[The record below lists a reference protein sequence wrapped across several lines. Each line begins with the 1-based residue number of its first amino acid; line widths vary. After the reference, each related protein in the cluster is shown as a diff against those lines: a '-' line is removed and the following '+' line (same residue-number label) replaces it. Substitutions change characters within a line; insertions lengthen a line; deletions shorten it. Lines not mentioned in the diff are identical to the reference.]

1 MKSAWRTVKR
11 KPEKLEIPRK
21 TRGIFCCRIHSPA
34 RSGPPRWGKS
44 PFFGTGPGRG
54 RCPPGEHR
62 DGLHALLAAGV
73 QKSLQQLPG
82 HALAAAA
89 GADVQLRHLGGGP
102 RVAGGAL
109 QQPAEEARRL
119 PGHKGQQHP
128 LGPGVGQSQSSLLG
142 GGHPLPVKSTVHR
155 KQDLPILRE
164 GRPHGNSPFHW
175 DTSFPGAGQ
184 RPSAPDHLELHPVAV
199 RVLYKAGVHG
209 EAGVL
214 RRRGDRLGAQRN
226 RLPPPGLYLFPVLAV

>member
-11 KPEKLEIPRK
+11 KPDKLEIPRK
-21 TRGIFCCRIHSPA
+21 TRGIFAAVFTAPA

-44 PFFGTGPGRG
+44 PFFGTGPGG
-54 RCPPGEHR
+54 GVVLPGEHR

-73 QKSLQQLPG
+73 QESLQQLPG

-128 LGPGVGQSQSSLLG
+128 LGPG
-142 GGHPLPVKSTVHR
+142 
-155 KQDLPILRE
+155 
-164 GRPHGNSPFHW
+164 W
-175 DTSFPGAGQ
+175 A
-184 RPSAPDHLELHPVAV
+184 
-199 RVLYKAGVHG
+199 KAKAASWG
-209 EAGVL
+209 EATPSPLKARFSAKNTWASWAVAPRICTAVSMGFPPRKKGAASVTAPL
-214 RRRGDRLGAQRN
+214 CFLANFRLSLSRFSRR
-226 RLPPPGLYLFPVLAV
+226 